1 MKQRRP
7 KKETDVD
14 HRLIDLRRVA
24 RVVAGGRRFS
34 FRASVVAGTKNGKV
48 GIGVAKGKDTA
59 FAIEKALRRAKI
71 AFIVIPIN
79 ADKSIM
85 HEVSAKYG
93 SSRVMIKPG
102 RQGRGLVAGGSV
114 RSVLEFAGV
123 ENASAKILS
132 RSSNKL
138 NNALAAIE
146 ALKKLKSRAHSVSVE
161 PVPDEKQET
170 LSNYAAT

>member
-1 MKQRRP
+1 MRP
-7 KKETDVD
+7 KGFKKETDID
-14 HRLIDLRRVA
+14 HRLVDLRRVA

-34 FRASVVAGTKNGKV
+34 FRASVVAGTKKGKV

-59 FAIEKALRRAKI
+59 FAIEKALRRAKA
-71 AFIVIPIN
+71 AFITVPVN

-93 SSRVMIKPG
+93 SSYVMIKPG
-102 RQGRGLVAGGSV
+102 RSGRGLVAGGSV
-114 RSVLEFAGV
+114 RSVLEFAGI

-138 NNALAAIE
+138 NNALAALE
-146 ALKKLKSRAHSVSVE
+146 ALKKLKSEV
-161 PVPDEKQET
+161 
-170 LSNYAAT
+170 

>member
-1 MKQRRP
+1 MKQKGF
-7 KKETDVD
+7 KKETDID

-34 FRASVVAGTKNGKV
+34 FRATVVAGTRKGRV

-59 FAIEKALRRAKI
+59 FAIEKALRRAKASSI
-71 AFIVIPIN
+71 IIPIN
-79 ADKSIM
+79 TKKSIM

-93 SSRVMIKPG
+93 SSYVIIKPG
-102 RQGRGLVAGGSV
+102 RSGRGLVAGGSV
-114 RSVLEFAGV
+114 RSVLELAGI

-138 NNALAAIE
+138 NNALAAVE
-146 ALKKLKSRAHSVSVE
+146 ALKKLKSGAHSVSAE
-161 PVPDEKQET
+161 PISDEKQET
-170 LSNYAAT
+170 ISSYAAT